1 MSDARAQVIAD
12 FVRASL
18 LQDPSSEVAAETPL
32 LKAGL
37 IDSMG
42 YVLLAAFVEER
53 FGVRITDADLRSG
66 ELDSIGDLL
75 AFLDRAR

>member
-18 LQDPSSEVAAETPL
+18 LQDPSRAVAADTPL

-53 FGVRITDADLRSG
+53 FGVQITDADLRSG

-75 AFLDRAR
+75 AFLDRPR

>member
-1 MSDARAQVIAD
+1 VIAD
-12 FVRASL
+12 FVRTSL
-18 LQDPSSEVAAETPL
+18 LQHPSSDVAVDTPL

-53 FGVRITDADLRSG
+53 FGVQITDADLRSD
-66 ELDSIGDLL
+66 ELDTIGDLL
-75 AFLDRAR
+75 AFLDRTTRG

>member
-1 MSDARAQVIAD
+1 MPDARAQVIAD

-18 LQDPSSEVAAETPL
+18 VQDPASEVATDTPL
-32 LKAGL
+32 LKSGL

-53 FGVRITDADLRSG
+53 FGVQITDGDLRSG
-66 ELDSIGDLL
+66 DLDTIGDLL
-75 AFLDRAR
+75 AFLDRPR